1 MRELRHRAH
10 PKVGL
15 KRFPQI
21 GYRHFFLVTS
31 VFEERFVEQ
40 GGPRTPNPVSPRS
53 LVTLSPRLS
62 ANTAHVSVIRGIRR
76 LHWVYIV
83 SGHAPEPGERP
94 RTAGTAVGAR
104 ARRSKRAQSVA
115 RHCCQLRSPNL
126 AKCPHPATSHA
137 RGSTACSVAGVVRVN
152 DDIPPESPRT
162 RSAAHGVLRSTV
174 KRMGAKHA
182 ISSRETRSVHSWPHE
197 RHGLRRL

>member
-1 MRELRHRAH
+1 MDRHAPRI
-10 PKVGL
+10 GL
-15 KRFPQI
+15 
-21 GYRHFFLVTS
+21 
-31 VFEERFVEQ
+31 
-40 GGPRTPNPVSPRS
+40 NPVSPRS

-62 ANTAHVSVIRGIRR
+62 ANTAHVSVIRGIRW

-126 AKCPHPATSHA
+126 AKCPHPAKSRVH
-137 RGSTACSVAGVVRVN
+137 GSNACSVAGVAIVN
-152 DDIPPESPRT
+152 DDIPPEPPRT

-182 ISSRETRSVHSWPHE
+182 ISPRETRSVHSWPHE
-197 RHGLRRL
+197 RHG